1 MTKHLTLA
9 EVAQLLRVDRRT
21 VYRWVAGEGV
31 SRPLPA
37 YRVGGVRRVDPRALK
52 AWMLDETTGRAA

>member
-1 MTKHLTLA
+1 MTKYLTLA
-9 EVAQLLRVDRRT
+9 EVAELLQVDLRT

-37 YRVGGVRRVDPRALK
+37 FRIGGVRRVDPRALE